1 MLNKIKK
8 TISNLDRFLFKKFGS
23 EKSIKFLENMKEA
36 NIIFSSLNE
45 VGKEAQVKFVGGCV
59 RKSLCGEKIEDIDLA
74 TSITPDEVKKKLS
87 DNNIR
92 VIETG
97 ISHGTV
103 TAILNKKK
111 FEITT
116 LRKDISTDGRHA
128 DVEFTTDWQQ
138 DALRRDFTINAIF
151 ADIDGRIFD
160 PLNGV
165 EDLKKGKVSF
175 IGSADE
181 RIKEDY
187 LRILRY
193 FRFFLQY
200 SKFEYDRSTV
210 NSIKLNISGLNKIS
224 KERIFQELIKI
235 LSLGNLHDLFSNNMS
250 KEIILNIFPQLKY
263 FGRLKKI
270 SSLKPKSKDFD
281 FVLILALLIIDQSSD
296 YEFFCHKYKTSNNI
310 KNRLKNI
317 ADNFENF
324 NNKNFYSQTNIK
336 KLIYLTNK
344 KNVKDLLLF
353 SMCLDN
359 KIKNLNIEDLIEYA
373 SNCNIPKFPI
383 SGDDLKEYG
392 FTSGEILGKKLKI
405 LEETWIENNF
415 EIDKKNIEKYLSK

>member
-1 MLNKIKK
+1 M
-8 TISNLDRFLFKKFGS
+8 
-23 EKSIKFLENMKEA
+23 
-36 NIIFSSLNE
+36 
-45 VGKEAQVKFVGGCV
+45 
-59 RKSLCGEKIEDIDLA
+59 
-74 TSITPDEVKKKLS
+74 
-87 DNNIR
+87 
-92 VIETG
+92 
-97 ISHGTV
+97 
-103 TAILNKKK
+103 
-111 FEITT
+111 
-116 LRKDISTDGRHA
+116 
-128 DVEFTTDWQQ
+128 
-138 DALRRDFTINAIF
+138 
-151 ADIDGRIFD
+151 
-160 PLNGV
+160 NGV

-263 FGRLKKI
+263 FSRLKKI

-296 YEFFCHKYKTSNNI
+296 YGFFCHKYKTSNNI

-392 FTSGEILGKKLKI
+392 FTSGEMLGKKLKI